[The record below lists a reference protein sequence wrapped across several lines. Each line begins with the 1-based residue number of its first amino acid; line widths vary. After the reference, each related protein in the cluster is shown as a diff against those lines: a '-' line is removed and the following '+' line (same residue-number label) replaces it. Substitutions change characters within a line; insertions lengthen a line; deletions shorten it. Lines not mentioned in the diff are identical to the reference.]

1 MSDSEGDIVIRAE
14 PARMTIPPSAPEALD
29 ARIRIARLAM
39 DFFDPEKP
47 NPFADALGK
56 PAYDRDTL
64 TGEDFRQYLL
74 ESADFFTVLHSIF
87 VYPVLRDMV
96 RANLLYDHGI
106 VRSTDGVLGH
116 AYGTVAG
123 AITNSQ
129 RSGDLWQ
136 SRAQGPAL
144 VIASYQAVTIHFT
157 GVTPEGD
164 IANGSGLVL
173 DPKHILTNAHVLTD
187 CRIDDAI
194 PAPNGKPPAVEW
206 TKTEPEIRLR
216 VSDALIHDEIDVAVV
231 PIDTT
236 DDPSGPN
243 ALTGVAFRAPE
254 WSDQAYNFGY
264 PPVSKLDGPYLVV
277 QRGEVVNP
285 SVTSQQNE
293 EFFLYSAIARP
304 GNSGG
309 PIVAQDGRVIGLVT
323 AELPDAKQQA
333 PPFYRGV
340 PAGQIRK
347 ALRDLGVDHLIQ
359 WEDWHF

>member
-1 MSDSEGDIVIRAE
+1 MV
-14 PARMTIPPSAPEALD
+14 IPPSAPEALD

-56 PAYDRDTL
+56 PDYDRDTL

-74 ESADFFTVLHSIF
+74 ESADFFTVLHSVL

-96 RANLLYDHGI
+96 RANLLYDHGL

-116 AYGTVAG
+116 AYGAVAG

-136 SRAQGPAL
+136 SRAQGSAL
-144 VIASYQAVTIHFT
+144 IIASYRAVTIHFT
-157 GVTPEGD
+157 GVTPESD
-164 IANGSGLVL
+164 VANGSGLVL
-173 DPKHILTNAHVLTD
+173 DREHILTNAHVLTD
-187 CRIDDAI
+187 CRVNDAI
-194 PAPNGKPPAVEW
+194 PAPKGKPPGVEW
-206 TKTEPEIRLR
+206 AETGPEIRLR
-216 VSDALIHDEIDVAVV
+216 VSDALIHDEINVAVV
-231 PIDTT
+231 PVDTT
-236 DDPSGPN
+236 DGASGLN
-243 ALTGVAFRAPE
+243 ALTGVAFRDPD

-333 PPFYRGV
+333 SPFYRGV
-340 PAGQIRK
+340 PAGQMRK
-347 ALRDLGVDHLIQ
+347 ALRDSGVEYLIQ
-359 WEDWHF
+359 WEDWQF